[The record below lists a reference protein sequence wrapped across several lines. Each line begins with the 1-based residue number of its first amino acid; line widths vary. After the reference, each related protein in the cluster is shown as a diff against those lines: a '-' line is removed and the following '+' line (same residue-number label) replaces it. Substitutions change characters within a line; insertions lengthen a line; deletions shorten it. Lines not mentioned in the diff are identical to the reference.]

1 MTPAP
6 VGGDAYPSGVG
17 SEERSNYLAGGLV
30 FTGAYVDNLMLV
42 NGTSPS
48 SDETYSFLPTI
59 GFDRRTTRQSE
70 SLSYSA
76 GFTLYQ
82 HTSEFNTVAQSAS
95 ARYRFRISKY
105 ASMVLGDSFQQNNNL
120 YNQSNPFSGGGVSGM
135 PGQSNG
141 VLISPY
147 QNQLSN

>member
-1 MTPAP
+1 MAVMRKFARLCIFIAAASPLWSQVQPSGSGGGGGLGDSRMMTPAP
-6 VGGDAYPSGVG
+6 VGGDYPSGVG

-42 NGTSPS
+42 NSTSPS

-59 GFDRRTTRQSE
+59 SFDRRTTRQSE

-82 HTSEFNTVAQSAS
+82 HTSEFNTVAQSAAGS
-95 ARYRFRISKY
+95 YRFRISKY
-105 ASMVLGDSFQQNNNL
+105 ASIVL
-120 YNQSNPFSGGGVSGM
+120 
-135 PGQSNG
+135 
-141 VLISPY
+141 
-147 QNQLSN
+147 